1 MHNNLVRNAIIFS
14 IVVLYVIA
22 ARNGLVNAL
31 FSIWVGAW
39 AMGKLFKPFFGPHQ
53 GFEDLTVDKFI
64 PHYPYWT
71 RILGLLFE
79 STRKQTFFVL
89 IWWASGV
96 VVALVTY
103 KLLEVLLISP

>member
-22 ARNGLVNAL
+22 ARNGLVSTL

-53 GFEDLTVDKFI
+53 GFEDLTVDNLFHI
-64 PHYPYWT
+64 TH
-71 RILGLLFE
+71 IGLG
-79 STRKQTFFVL
+79 S
-89 IWWASGV
+89 
-96 VVALVTY
+96 LVCY
-103 KLLEVLLISP
+103 SSLQENKLSLC